1 MKRKQRHLFW
11 LFFPLLCLL
20 TVAGAALLTYWR
32 HTVPLSQTSEVYRRY
47 RDFPGVD
54 AAFIRQMPINDT
66 LRVDMTLLQARD
78 SLAFANLL
86 RDMGKS
92 EEYIRDMATLKAMYE
107 KRGMYN
113 VRFTG
118 TSPRGHPGQFP
129 DPDPDKNEEYSVF
142 PVRLIVAVFH
152 THNEEEALVVFH
164 KSRYGELDIDN
175 QK

>member
-1 MKRKQRHLFW
+1 MKRRRLHWILAVV
-11 LFFPLLCLL
+11 LLSLL
-20 TVAGAALLTYWR
+20 ASAATAAVIYWR

-86 RDMGKS
+86 RDMGRS
-92 EEYIRDMATLKAMYE
+92 EENIKDMAMLKAMYE
-107 KRGMYN
+107 KRGNYD

-118 TSPRGHPGQFP
+118 TSPKGHPGQFP
-129 DPDPDKNEEYSVF
+129 DPDLANNEACSIF
-142 PVRLIVAVFH
+142 PVRLVVAVFH
-152 THNEEEALVVFH
+152 THNEEELNTVLY
-164 KSRYGELDIDN
+164 KSYYGDIDIDN
-175 QK
+175 HE